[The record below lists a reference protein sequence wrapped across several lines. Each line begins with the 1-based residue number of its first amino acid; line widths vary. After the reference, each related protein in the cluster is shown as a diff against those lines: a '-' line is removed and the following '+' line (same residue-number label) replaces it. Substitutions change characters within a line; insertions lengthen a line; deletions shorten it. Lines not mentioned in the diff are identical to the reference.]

1 MTELRIGM
9 LGLGTVAR
17 GVVSLLQRN
26 AEEIRQRTG
35 VAMRLVRIG
44 TREPHI
50 TWGLNLDGI
59 ILDTDVDAVTQDP
72 NVDIVVE
79 LIGGLDPAERL
90 VHAALNHGKHV
101 VTANKAL
108 IAQKGMGLFQTA
120 QENQR
125 SLLFE
130 AAVAGAVPI
139 IKAIRESLAANR
151 IESIHGIL
159 NGTCNYILTEMR
171 QQGLSFTETLAQAQE
186 KGYAEAD
193 PSFDVDGIDTAH
205 KLAILAAIAW
215 GTPPN
220 FSAIHIEGIR
230 QITDADIAWATEM
243 GYRIKLLAIAK
254 YRDGGVE
261 LRVQPTLVTLSS
273 MVSQVEG
280 VFNAVFVKADFAG
293 NTMYH
298 GRGAGEQPTASA
310 VVGDLMDLARHAMG
324 SGGGRIHPLS
334 VLPHY
339 LRALPVHDIADLVG
353 EYYLRLA
360 VLDRP
365 GVLAE
370 IAAILAKNGISIDAI
385 HQKGRSLQE
394 AVPLVIVTH
403 ECRERDMR
411 NSLLELERLE
421 TVREKPL
428 IIRMESGLV

>member
-59 ILDTDVDAVTQDP
+59 TLDTDVDAVTQDP

-79 LIGGLDPAERL
+79 LIGGLNPAERL

-120 QENQR
+120 QDNQR

-171 QQGLSFTETLAQAQE
+171 QRGLSFTETLAQAQE

-339 LRALPVHDIADLVG
+339 LQALPVHDIADLVG

-385 HQKGRSLQE
+385 HQKGRSLQA